1 MLTIT
6 TGAAQA
12 IHAIVESSP
21 IPQGGVKI
29 SAKPVSDS
37 ESRLELSIV
46 EGPTESDN
54 VIEEEGT
61 KVFVEDAVSD
71 YLNDKVLDA
80 QVEEG
85 QVHFTI
91 QEQDEGPEPV

>member
-6 TGAAQA
+6 SEAAQV
-12 IHAIVESSP
+12 IGSIVASSP

-29 SAKPVSDS
+29 SAKPVSDT

-46 EGPTESDN
+46 EGPTETDS

-61 KVFVEDAVSD
+61 RVFLEDAVSD
-71 YLNDKVLDA
+71 YLEDKVLDA
-80 QVEEG
+80 QMQEG
-85 QVHFTI
+85 EVRFTI
-91 QEQDEGPEPV
+91 QEQGPQQPQS